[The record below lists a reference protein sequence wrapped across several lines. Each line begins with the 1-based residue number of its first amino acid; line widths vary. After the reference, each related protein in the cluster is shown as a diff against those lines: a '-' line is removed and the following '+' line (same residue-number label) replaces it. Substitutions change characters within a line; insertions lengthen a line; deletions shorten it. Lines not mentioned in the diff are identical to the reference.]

1 MRRFARAF
9 AARRCEALSYLIY
22 WLICSLTLLLF
33 ICLFQTG
40 LVQLDGEWEL
50 KEFADDY
57 PKFEKRM
64 AEQEPYWKIGT
75 VKFN

>member
-1 MRRFARAF
+1 MTSFFQTKLRGPKSSHLLAYLF
-9 AARRCEALSYLIY
+9 LSFTLIY
-22 WLICSLTLLLF
+22 L
-33 ICLFQTG
+33 LFQTG